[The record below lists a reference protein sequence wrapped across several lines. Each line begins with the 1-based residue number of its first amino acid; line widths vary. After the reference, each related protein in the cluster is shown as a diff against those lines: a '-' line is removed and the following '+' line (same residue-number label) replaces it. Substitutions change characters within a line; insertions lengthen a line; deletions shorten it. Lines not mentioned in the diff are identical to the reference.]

1 MSNKNNKSHVG
12 WKNLPSGIVPLFF
25 IQIFSTLSYSVL
37 YSTLVLYITG
47 ELGLPASVAN
57 SITGVFVAFN
67 FALHLLGG
75 YWGGRIFS
83 YRALFCLGMIAQ
95 VIGCLLLATQ
105 QLEYLYLGLGAFLT
119 GSGLNVTCLNCMLTQ
134 RFSPDDNRRETAF
147 LYNYAGMNLGFFI
160 GFSLSGYFQII
171 HNYPR
176 LFEFSS
182 LGNLIALL
190 ICLYFLPALADKETH
205 YTRLQARTQ
214 RQFFILG
221 VLFISILPFILSQF
235 LHAAD
240 FSNLLVLVIGGIMLL
255 VTCWIGMT
263 QNSWH
268 ARMKLQAF
276 IVLMVMGTLFW
287 MLFQTAP
294 MGLTH
299 FIDHNV
305 QRHWFFVTIP
315 PQWFQNIN
323 TMSIVIGGPSMS
335 FILNRLRKRGVD
347 VNVPVQFSL
356 ALLCIGVAF
365 VLLPVGI
372 SQADK
377 NGLVAPSWVIFS
389 FILQSVGELLIS
401 PIGYAMVGALV
412 PRSLQ
417 GVMMGMWMLAS
428 GVGATLASYCSNW
441 MTYGVEG
448 IDPLL
453 TNSGYSQVFLRLGL
467 LAISTGFVLLLLV
480 PLLKRWIS
488 KEKLSETVSI
498 IEKFDDQPIPGP

>member
-1 MSNKNNKSHVG
+1 MSTKNNTAHIA

-25 IQIFSTLSYSVL
+25 IQIFSTLSFSVL
-37 YSTLVLYITG
+37 YSTLVLYITA
-47 ELGLPASVAN
+47 ELGLPANVAN

-95 VIGCLLLATQ
+95 AMGCLLLATQ
-105 QLEYLYLGLGAFLT
+105 QVDYLYLGLGAFLT
-119 GSGLNVTCLNCMLTQ
+119 GSGLNVTCINCMLTQ
-134 RFSPDDNRRETAF
+134 RFSHEDPRRETAF

-160 GFSLSGYFQII
+160 GYSLSGYFQMLQ
-171 HNYPR
+171 NYQG
-176 LFEFSS
+176 LFVSGS
-182 LGNLIALL
+182 VGNLIALL
-190 ICLYFLPALADKETH
+190 ICLYFSPVLADKETNH
-205 YTRLQARTQ
+205 TRLEIRLR
-214 RQFFILG
+214 RQYFFMG
-221 VLFISILPFILSQF
+221 VLLIAMLPFVLSKF
-235 LHAAD
+235 LHFAD
-240 FSNLLVLVIGGIMLL
+240 FSNKMVLVTGGIMLM
-255 VTCWIGMT
+255 VACWLGIK
-263 QNSWH
+263 QKSWQ

-276 IVLMVMGTLFW
+276 TVLMVMGTLFW

-305 QRHWFFVTIP
+305 QRHWLFVTIP

-323 TMSIVIGGPSMS
+323 TICIVIGGPAMS
-335 FILNRLRKRGVD
+335 FILNRLRKRGFD
-347 VNVPVQFSL
+347 VNVPAQFSL

-372 SQADK
+372 AQADPM
-377 NGLVAPSWVIFS
+377 GLVAPSWILFS
-389 FILQSVGELLIS
+389 FVLQSVGELLIS

-441 MTYGVEG
+441 MTDGVEG
-448 IDPLL
+448 IDPLV
-453 TNSGYSQVFLRLGL
+453 TNPGYGYVFLRLGL
-467 LAISTGFVLLLLV
+467 LAITTGFVLMLLV
-480 PLLKRWIS
+480 PLLKRWIRED
-488 KEKLSETVSI
+488 KAPETVTDQ
-498 IEKFDDQPIPGP
+498 FDGQLIAGVE